1 MTDVNKPWGWHYSLD
16 AAGCNENIKSYDAIK
31 AFIEALVPAIDMKA
45 FEAPR
50 IVHFAADDPIKGGY
64 TLDQLIETSN
74 ICCHYCDATGEAYLD
89 IFSCKDF
96 NELDALDV
104 FIEYFDPQD
113 WNSRFFRRGA
123 PKLPHMD
130 P

>member
-1 MTDVNKPWGWHYSLD
+1 MTRKGPWGWHYSLD
-16 AAGCNENIKSYDAIK
+16 AAGCNENIKSGEAIK
-31 AFIEALVPAIDMKA
+31 AFIEDLVPAIDMKA
-45 FEAPR
+45 YGEAR
-50 IVHFAADDPIKGGY
+50 IEHFAAFDPIKGGY

-89 IFSCKDF
+89 VFSCKEF
-96 NELDALDV
+96 SPEDALKV
-104 FIEYFDPQD
+104 FNKHFDAQD
-113 WNSRFFRRGA
+113 WNERFFERSA